1 MADRIEANYDELQQI
16 LQKFNQIAANW
27 ENYGTSQFNPKMNRV
42 EETWQ
47 GRGAN
52 KFKEEMHGTV
62 NKGIKG
68 LTTAMHAGG
77 EHVKKI
83 MDALQQAEE
92 EAGNLFKAD

>member
-16 LQKFNQIAANW
+16 LQKFNTIASNW
-27 ENYGTSQFNPKMNRV
+27 ENYGNSQFNPKMNRV
-42 EETWQ
+42 LDTWQ

-52 KFKEEMHGTV
+52 AFKNEMQDTV

-68 LTTAMHAGG
+68 LTNAMHAGG

-83 MDALQQAEE
+83 MDALNQAEE